1 LRFEE
6 DARCRFRVGSDS
18 FCGGETTSASEGKE
32 EEEEEEEEE
41 ERVAQKIGKLKQ
53 FEEEL

>member
-32 EEEEEEEEE
+32 EEEEEE
-41 ERVAQKIGKLKQ
+41 RVAQKIGKLKQ